1 MLSFAALI
9 DPLIF
14 TMSGIIELE
23 NEANEFGAFLT
34 FLKKVSLEEKLGN
47 FQSNGLK
54 RIEHLQDIQEKDI
67 GVLGLTVFEWRRL
80 QREITTWNTK
90 EKEKSASTQRNGA
103 AFRTSSASTVV
114 SLPKSFKNFFQTRDG
129 QGNVVVSIEALKKKF
144 KNLWYEK
151 PINPTQM
158 FSNSFILQMA
168 EQRMQFEKTHRGCEL
183 RCRNQRSKRI
193 YFLLAAAKQPAIN
206 TWNHYYKNQS
216 MMGKCEIVDDQ
227 FRAVASFLEASEDSS
242 DVPPKPMYEMVC
254 QYVGKLEEESTFS
267 TTVLQKCDAEV
278 AEYMADNGPKRGKL

>member
-1 MLSFAALI
+1 MKFFIFLRNLISLNNTCIPTICATIHEVATGKTCYRSFAASV

-14 TMSGIIELE
+14 PMSGIIELE
-23 NEANEFGAFLT
+23 KEENEFSE
-34 FLKKVSLEEKLGN
+34 FLKKVSLEEKLKN

-90 EKEKSASTQRNGA
+90 GKEKSASTQRNGA

-144 KNLWYEK
+144 KNLWYEN
-151 PINPTQM
+151 PINPTQV
-158 FSNSFILQMA
+158 FSNSFMLQMA

-183 RCRNQRSKRI
+183 WCRNQRSKRI
-193 YFLLAAAKQPAIN
+193 HFLPAAAKRPVIN
-206 TWNHYYKNQS
+206 TWNHY
-216 MMGKCEIVDDQ
+216 
-227 FRAVASFLEASEDSS
+227 
-242 DVPPKPMYEMVC
+242 
-254 QYVGKLEEESTFS
+254 
-267 TTVLQKCDAEV
+267 
-278 AEYMADNGPKRGKL
+278 